1 MVFMRCIVSDV
12 ERRDSASTIQPS
24 FWPEVIVVGA
34 VAVLICRV
42 FRKTDTI
49 SVDIWMEVSDS
60 QLDSG
65 GLAGEKAQG
74 VKTLAAKPDDQS
86 VVPEPSW

>member
-1 MVFMRCIVSDV
+1 MQAQLNSRP
-12 ERRDSASTIQPS
+12 PS
-24 FWPEVIVVGA
+24 FWPWVIVVGA
-34 VAVLICRV
+34 IDVLTCHV

-65 GLAGEKAQG
+65 GLAGERAQE